1 MVSKGSSVNIANRTD
16 PAKGNDS
23 GMAGVYSVHDGSITL
38 AGTPAKPGIY
48 DISVT
53 ITDELGRTATSNTLP
68 FRIYSGEETLQDQLT
83 LANCTKTADGK
94 QTIFFDLSNL
104 GKTWFTDDVIKQ
116 IMPHLEKHIGIN
128 STEEFIFAIP
138 VSTDDEELSIDM
150 EFNRTHVY
158 SAKTGKKLYTLKSVS
173 GFRIAEYKRNIF
185 GVVSNNSIPVSVVTY
200 GTLDNTWKKATRQ
213 DIEI

>member
-1 MVSKGSSVNIANRTD
+1 ME
-16 PAKGNDS
+16 
-23 GMAGVYSVHDGSITL
+23 Y
-38 AGTPAKPGIY
+38 
-48 DISVT
+48 
-53 ITDELGRTATSNTLP
+53 
-68 FRIYSGEETLQDQLT
+68 LT
-83 LANCTKTADGK
+83 LAKMKKLYPFCKTADGK
-94 QTIFFDLSNL
+94 QTVLFDLSNL

-116 IMPHLEKHIGIN
+116 IMPHLEKYIGIN

-138 VSTDDEELSIDM
+138 VSTDDVELSIDM

-185 GVVSNNSIPVSVVTY
+185 GIVAHGVKPYSVVTY
-200 GTLDNTWKKATRQ
+200 GTLDNTWEKATRQ